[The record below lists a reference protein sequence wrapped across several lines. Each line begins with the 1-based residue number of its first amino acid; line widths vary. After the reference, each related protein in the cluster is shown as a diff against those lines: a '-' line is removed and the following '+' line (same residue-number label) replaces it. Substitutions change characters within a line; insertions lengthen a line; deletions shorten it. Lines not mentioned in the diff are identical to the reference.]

1 MTSVTYPA
9 GWTCEQVTVRLER
22 YLLSTLPLGES
33 LAIAEHIEACAW
45 CGQALVLLR
54 IDRRADAGRG

>member
-1 MTSVTYPA
+1 MSPLTYPP
-9 GWTCEQVTVRLER
+9 GWTCDETTVRLER
-22 YLLSTLPLGES
+22 YLLSTLPLGDA

-54 IDRRADAGRG
+54 IDRADAGRG